1 MLIKVHKDKLT
12 FKNNFLKTEKGRDA
26 QKHGDYY
33 KQIKASIEK
42 QGILNPLICVQD
54 GDMYKICL
62 GIKRYIIG
70 CDLGMKEFEIK
81 VIPKDESKFLKEEN
95 AKYLPTDAD
104 NAYYKSLKIAH
115 PQYQLFKNRLTLKQL
130 KNLRLLHNPIEKS
143 INRVKSQMEQ
153 HGLLCPIVLTPYDDN
168 LIQTGTNRFLE
179 LQRQQYDATLCYKPL
194 DAQEAKFMQVVNVL
208 TLLHHPFEKPSFIYN
223 EDMLK
228 IYGQNIHNVSALL
241 KEHNLYD
248 NTPC

>member
-12 FKNNFLKTEKGRDA
+12 FKNNFLKTEKGREA

-115 PQYQLFKNRLTLKQL
+115 PQYQLFKNRLVLKQIKDL
-130 KNLRLLHNPIEKS
+130 ILIHKPIEKS
-143 INRVKSQMEQ
+143 INRVKGQMEQ
-153 HGLLCPIVLTPYDDN
+153 HGLLCPIVLSPSDDN

-179 LQRQQYDATLCYKPL
+179 LQRQQYDATLCYRPI
-194 DAQEAKFMQVVNVL
+194 DAHEAKFMQVVNVL
-208 TLLHHPFEKPSFIYN
+208 TLKHHPFEKPSFIYD

-228 IYGQNIHNVSALL
+228 IYGQNIGNFLNLL
-241 KEHNLYD
+241 NENGLYD
-248 NTPC
+248 R